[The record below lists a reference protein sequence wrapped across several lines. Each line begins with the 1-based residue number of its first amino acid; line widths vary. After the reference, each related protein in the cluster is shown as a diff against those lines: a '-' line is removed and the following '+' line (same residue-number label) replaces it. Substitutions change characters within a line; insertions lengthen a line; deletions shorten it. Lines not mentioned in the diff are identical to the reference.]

1 MLKNMKKFFFYF
13 LFVLIFSLD
22 SFGQKKGVPK
32 STQTALDLPK
42 SVINTFSFRNRYYF
56 YQLEQDSKDKN
67 KWLMYIGIVTDEHS
81 ATLAASV
88 KIFSTDAYILMG
100 GNKLANVRIQA
111 AKPFDYSWA
120 VSRANFLE
128 TSFYWTDGTI
138 KYALFGSQM
147 QSEYSS
153 PVDEKFIVTQFNP
166 AKLTFS
172 DGVKIAVN
180 QFIMQFDKLFQYP
193 ENEDKKPQL
202 ETFEGNIVFRNEK
215 YDYELR
221 RSFFNVGDDNL
232 AIRKGKDGLIYNTL
246 VRIKDERASSR
257 KIIIDIHHV
266 EQNGLAWSVY
276 ASDYLRAIFDYQA
289 GTITYQQIGSALPYP
304 DESQEVIKEFKTEEL
319 SLEKAFEIAM
329 QNLVKRYNEA
339 LPRY

>member
-1 MLKNMKKFFFYF
+1 MKKFFFYF
-13 LFVLIFSLD
+13 LFISIFSLNC
-22 SFGQKKGVPK
+22 FAQKKDNPK
-32 STQTALDLPK
+32 SIQTKVDVPK

-56 YQLEQDSKDKN
+56 YQLEQDSKDPN
-67 KWLMYIGIVTDEHS
+67 KWLMYIGTVTDEHN
-81 ATLAASV
+81 ANLAASV
-88 KIFSTDAYILMG
+88 KIFSTDVYILTG
-100 GNKLANVRIQA
+100 GSKLANVRIQA

-120 VSRANFLE
+120 VSRTNFLE
-128 TSFYWTDGTI
+128 TSFYWTDGTV

-147 QSEYSS
+147 QNEYAS
-153 PVDEKFIVTQFNP
+153 PVDEKFIVTKFNP
-166 AKLTFS
+166 SKLSFA
-172 DGVKIAVN
+172 DGIKIAVN

-202 ETFEGNIVFRNEK
+202 ESFEGTITFKNEK

-246 VRIKDERASSR
+246 VRINDEKASSG
-257 KIIIDIHHV
+257 KITIDIHHV
-266 EQNGLAWSVY
+266 TQNGLAWSVY
-276 ASDYLRAIFDYQA
+276 ASDYLRAVFDYQT
-289 GTITYQQIGSALPYP
+289 GTITYQQVGSALPYP
-304 DESQEVIKEFKTEEL
+304 DENEEVVKEFKPNEL
-319 SLEKAFEIAM
+319 SLEKAFAIAM